1 MPNNLQT
8 TSADPTGEEIGKLIG
23 DVIMPSFAKIADIK
37 VLLEGTDDV
46 MEYTFSRHPSGGFAL
61 YSVTFGKKGAQPN
74 ESNV

>member
-8 TSADPTGEEIGKLIG
+8 TSANPTGEEIGKMIG
-23 DVIMPSFAKIADIK
+23 DILPPFFAKTNDIK
-37 VLLEGTDDV
+37 VVLDGLDGI

-74 ESNV
+74 ESDV